1 MPASETP
8 TRHMRSSTTRRA
20 AAPETG
26 GELRE
31 EAAAAI
37 AARRELGEDLEPAII
52 ESFVERV
59 ERTIDAR
66 VDERLAERKRP
77 REVDRTTVAIG
88 LGSIALSIPIT
99 GAAAGL
105 PDGSSGMAVGVAWV
119 AIVIINVLHALSRR

>member
-8 TRHMRSSTTRRA
+8 TRHMRSSTPRRG
-20 AAPETG
+20 AAPVAG

-31 EAAAAI
+31 EAAAAL
-37 AARRELGEDLEPAII
+37 AARRELGEELERAII

-59 ERTIDAR
+59 EQTIDAR
-66 VDERLAERKRP
+66 VDQRLAERHRA

-99 GAAAGL
+99 GAASAL
-105 PDGSSGMAVGVAWV
+105 PDGSSGMAVGVMWV